1 MELVVSQSRVSGR
14 VDAPP
19 SKSYTHRGVLAG
31 ALADETRV
39 LNPLM
44 SADTEASVRCARGL
58 GASVIREGDDLRVE
72 GVAGEPETPDD
83 VLDCGNSGTTTRL
96 FAGAASLVE
105 GLAVLTGDESLRSR
119 PNGPLLSSLRELG
132 ATARSTRGNGRAP
145 LVVGDALEGGETSID
160 GSVSSQFISSLLF
173 AAPLTDEGATVR
185 VEGTLKSRPYVD
197 ITLEV
202 LEKMGIAVKE
212 TDDGFRVDGEQ
223 TYDAEEFRVPGDFS
237 SASYPLALGAVA
249 GETSVGNLYPS
260 AQGDSLILDVVERMG
275 ASVEWNRDDGVARV
289 SGEAEE
295 LEGVEFSAEDN
306 PDLTPTVAALGAAAS
321 GETRIVDAEHV
332 RYKETDRLEAMATEL
347 GKMGASIKEE
357 HNRLVIDGDASELV
371 GTRVDGRHDHR
382 VVMALAV
389 AGTVAEGETTIET
402 AESVD
407 VSYPG
412 FADDL
417 RKLGVKVSIQKAE
430 TN

>member
-1 MELVVSQSRVSGR
+1 MVELVVSNSRVSGR

-39 LNPLM
+39 LNPLW
-44 SADTEASVRCARGL
+44 SADTEASMRCARGL
-58 GASVIREGDDLRVE
+58 GTSVENEDGDLRID
-72 GVAGEPETPDD
+72 GVGGEPETPDN
-83 VLDCGNSGTTTRL
+83 VLNCGNSGTTTRL

-119 PNGPLLSSLRELG
+119 PNGPLLSSLRELR
-132 ATARSTRGNGRAP
+132 ATARSTRGNGQAP
-145 LVVGDALEGGETSID
+145 LIVGDALKGGETTID
-160 GSVSSQFISSLLF
+160 GGVSSQFISSLLF

-185 VEGTLKSRPYVD
+185 IEGTLKSRPYVD

-202 LEKMGIAVKE
+202 LEKMGVAVKE
-212 TDDGFRVDGEQ
+212 TDDGFEVPGEQ
-223 TYDAEEFRVPGDFS
+223 SYDAKEFRVPGDFS
-237 SASYPLALGAVA
+237 SASYPLAAGAVA
-249 GETSVGNLYPS
+249 GEARVGNLYPS
-260 AQGDSLILDVVERMG
+260 AQGDEMILDVLGSMG
-275 ASVEWNRDDGVARV
+275 ASVEWNQNEGVARV
-289 SGEAEE
+289 SGKAEE
-295 LEGVEFSAEDN
+295 ITGVEFDASDN
-306 PDLTPTVAALGAAAS
+306 PDLTPTVAALGAAAN

-347 GKMGASIKEE
+347 GKMGAVVQEE
-357 HNRLVIDGDASELV
+357 KDSLVVDGDASELV

-389 AGTVAEGETTIET
+389 AALIADGETTIET

-412 FADDL
+412 FAEDL
-417 RKLGVKVSIQKAE
+417 RALGAQVE
-430 TN
+430 TEN

>member
-1 MELVVSQSRVSGR
+1 MAELVVPNSRASGR

-39 LNPLM
+39 LNPLR

-58 GASVIREGDDLRVE
+58 GASIKREEDDLFID
-72 GVAGEPETPDD
+72 GVAGEPKTPDD

-96 FAGAASLVE
+96 FAGAASLVG

-119 PNGPLLSSLRELG
+119 PNYPLLSSLRELG
-132 ATARSTRGNGRAP
+132 ATARSTRENGQAP
-145 LVVGDALEGGETSID
+145 LVVGNALEGGETSID

-173 AAPLTDEGATVR
+173 ATPLTGEGATVHIK
-185 VEGTLKSRPYVD
+185 GTLKSRPYVD
-197 ITLEV
+197 ITLEA
-202 LEKMGIAVKE
+202 LEKMGVRVDE
-212 TDDGFRVDGEQ
+212 TDEGFDVSGGQ
-223 TYDAEEFRVPGDFS
+223 KYDAGEFRVPGDFS
-237 SASYPLALGAVA
+237 SASYPLAAGAVA
-249 GETSVGNLYPS
+249 GESSVGNLYPS
-260 AQGDSLILDVVERMG
+260 AQGDSLVLDILGEMG
-275 ASVEWNRDDGVARV
+275 ASVEWDRDEGIARV
-289 SGEAEE
+289 SGTADE
-295 LEGVEFSAEDN
+295 LEGVKFSAADN
-306 PDLTPTVAALGAAAS
+306 PDLTPTVATLGAAAN

-347 GKMGASIKEE
+347 GKMGASIVEE
-357 HNRLVIDGDASELV
+357 KDRLVIDGDASALV
-371 GTRVDGRHDHR
+371 GARVDGRHDHR

-389 AGTVAEGETTIET
+389 AALIAEGETTIET

-417 RKLGVKVSIQKAE
+417 RKLGVDIAE
-430 TN
+430 RT

>member
-1 MELVVSQSRVSGR
+1 MKLVVSGSRSRVSGS

-31 ALADETRV
+31 ALADETRL
-39 LNPLM
+39 LNPLW

-58 GASVIREGDDLRVE
+58 GASVRREEDGIRIS
-72 GVAGEPETPDD
+72 GVDGAPETPDD

-96 FAGAASLVE
+96 FAGAASLVD

-145 LVVGDALEGGETSID
+145 LVVGDALGGGETTID
-160 GSVSSQFISSLLF
+160 GGVSSQFISSLLF
-173 AAPLTDEGATVR
+173 ATPLTDEGATVR
-185 VEGTLKSRPYVD
+185 IEGTLKSRPYVD

-202 LEKMGIAVKE
+202 LDEMGIAVEE
-212 TDDGFRVDGEQ
+212 TDEGFDVPGEQ
-223 TYDAEEFRVPGDFS
+223 AYTAEEFRVPGDFS
-237 SASYPLALGAVA
+237 SASYPLAAGAVA
-249 GETSVGNLYPS
+249 GETQVRNLYPS
-260 AQGDSLILDVVERMG
+260 AQGDEVVLDVLEDMG

-289 SGEAEE
+289 SGEADE
-295 LEGVEFSAEDN
+295 LAGVEFDASDN
-306 PDLTPTVAALGAAAS
+306 PDLTPTVAALGAAS
-321 GETRIVDAEHV
+321 GGETRIVDAEHV

-347 GKMGASIKEE
+347 GKMGAVVREDKD
-357 HNRLVIDGDASELV
+357 RLVVDGDESELV
-371 GTRVDGRHDHR
+371 GARVDGRHDHR

-389 AGTVAEGETTIET
+389 AGLVAEGETTIET

-412 FADDL
+412 FGDDL
-417 RKLGVKVSIQKAE
+417 GELGAE
-430 TN
+430 VEKGD

>member
-1 MELVVSQSRVSGR
+1 MTELVVSRSRVSGR

-31 ALADETRV
+31 ALSDGTRV
-39 LNPLM
+39 LNPLW

-58 GASVIREGDDLRVE
+58 GASVEKEDSDLRVE
-72 GVAGEPETPDD
+72 GIAGEPETPDD

-105 GLAVLTGDESLRSR
+105 GLSVLTGDESLRSR

-132 ATARSTRGNGRAP
+132 ATARSTRGNGQAP
-145 LVVGDALEGGETSID
+145 LVIGDALEGGETTID
-160 GSVSSQFISSLLF
+160 GGVSSQFISSLLF

-185 VEGTLKSRPYVD
+185 IEGTLKSRPYVD

-202 LEKMGIAVKE
+202 LEKMGVAVEE
-212 TDDGFRVDGEQ
+212 TEEGFDVQGGQ
-223 TYDAEEFRVPGDFS
+223 AYDADAFRVPGDFS
-237 SASYPLALGAVA
+237 SASYPLAAGAVA
-249 GETSVGNLYPS
+249 GEARVGNLYPS
-260 AQGDSLILDVVERMG
+260 AQGDSLILEVLEKMG
-275 ASVEWNRDDGVARV
+275 ASVEWNRDEGVARV
-289 SGEAEE
+289 SSTADE
-295 LEGVEFSAEDN
+295 LTGIEFDVSDN
-306 PDLTPTVAALGAAAS
+306 PDLTPTVAALGAAAN

-347 GKMGASIKEE
+347 GKMGAVVQEE
-357 HNRLVIDGDASELV
+357 KDRLVVDGDASELV
-371 GTRVDGRHDHR
+371 GARVDGRHDHR

-389 AGTVAEGETTIET
+389 AALVAEGETAIET

-417 RKLGVKVSIQKAE
+417 RALGAE
-430 TN
+430 VETEN

>member
-1 MELVVSQSRVSGR
+1 MVELVVSSSRVSGR

-39 LNPLM
+39 LNPLW
-44 SADTEASVRCARGL
+44 SADTEASMRCARGL
-58 GASVIREGDDLRVE
+58 GASVENEDGDLRID
-72 GVAGEPETPDD
+72 GIGGEPETPDN
-83 VLDCGNSGTTTRL
+83 VLNCGNSGTTTRL

-132 ATARSTRGNGRAP
+132 ATARSTRGNGQAP
-145 LVVGDALEGGETSID
+145 LIVGDALKGGETTID
-160 GSVSSQFISSLLF
+160 GGVSSQFISSLLF

-185 VEGTLKSRPYVD
+185 IEGTLKSRPYVD

-202 LEKMGIAVKE
+202 LEKMGITVEE
-212 TDDGFRVDGEQ
+212 TDDGFEVPGEQ
-223 TYDAEEFRVPGDFS
+223 SYDAKEFRVPGDFS
-237 SASYPLALGAVA
+237 SASYPLAAGAVA
-249 GETSVGNLYPS
+249 GEARVGNLYPS
-260 AQGDSLILDVVERMG
+260 AQGDEMILDVLESMG
-275 ASVEWNRDDGVARV
+275 ASVEWNQNEGVARV
-289 SGEAEE
+289 SGKAEE
-295 LEGVEFSAEDN
+295 ITGVEFDASDN
-306 PDLTPTVAALGAAAS
+306 PDLTPTVAALGAAAN

-347 GKMGASIKEE
+347 GKMGAVVQEE
-357 HNRLVIDGDASELV
+357 KDSLVVDGDASELV

-389 AGTVAEGETTIET
+389 AALIADGETTIET

-412 FADDL
+412 FAEDL
-417 RKLGVKVSIQKAE
+417 RALGAQVE
-430 TN
+430 TEN

>member
-39 LNPLM
+39 LNPLW

-58 GASVIREGDDLRVE
+58 GASVEEDEDSDDLRID
-72 GVAGEPETPDD
+72 GVDGAPETPGD

-96 FAGAASLVE
+96 FAGAASLVK

-145 LVVGDALEGGETSID
+145 LVVGDALEGGETTID
-160 GSVSSQFISSLLF
+160 GSVSSQFISSLIF

-185 VEGTLKSRPYVD
+185 IEGTLKSRPYVD

-202 LEKMGIAVKE
+202 LDEMGIMVEE
-212 TDDGFRVDGEQ
+212 TDEGFDVPGRQ
-223 TYDAEEFRVPGDFS
+223 AYTAEEFRVPGDFS
-237 SASYPLALGAVA
+237 SASYPLAAGAVA
-249 GETSVGNLYPS
+249 GEARVGNLYPS
-260 AQGDSLILDVVERMG
+260 AQGDSLILDVLERMG
-275 ASVEWNRDDGVARV
+275 ASVDWDHEDGVARV
-289 SGEAEE
+289 SGTADE
-295 LEGVEFSAEDN
+295 LAGVEFSAADN
-306 PDLTPTVAALGAAAS
+306 PDLTPTVAALGAAAG

-347 GKMGASIKEE
+347 QKMGASIEE
-357 HNRLVIDGDASELV
+357 ERDTLVVDGEASELV

-389 AGTVAEGETTIET
+389 AALVAEGETVIET

-412 FADDL
+412 FGDDL
-417 RKLGVKVSIQKAE
+417 CALGADMEKRG
-430 TN
+430 

>member
-1 MELVVSQSRVSGR
+1 MVELVVSNSRVSGR

-39 LNPLM
+39 LNPLW
-44 SADTEASVRCARGL
+44 SADTEASMRCARGL
-58 GASVIREGDDLRVE
+58 GASVENEDGDLRID
-72 GVAGEPETPDD
+72 GIGGEPETPDN
-83 VLDCGNSGTTTRL
+83 VLNCGNSGTTTRL

-119 PNGPLLSSLRELG
+119 PNGHLLSSLRELG
-132 ATARSTRGNGRAP
+132 ATARSTRGNGQAP
-145 LVVGDALEGGETSID
+145 LIVGDALKGGETTID
-160 GSVSSQFISSLLF
+160 GGVSSQFISSLLF

-185 VEGTLKSRPYVD
+185 IEGTLKSRPYVD

-202 LEKMGIAVKE
+202 LEKMGITVEE
-212 TDDGFRVDGEQ
+212 TDDGFEVPGEQ
-223 TYDAEEFRVPGDFS
+223 SYDAKEFRVPGDFS
-237 SASYPLALGAVA
+237 SASYPLAAGAVA
-249 GETSVGNLYPS
+249 GEARVGNLYPS
-260 AQGDSLILDVVERMG
+260 AQGDEMILDVLGSMG
-275 ASVEWNRDDGVARV
+275 ASVEWNQNEGVARV
-289 SGEAEE
+289 SGKAEE
-295 LEGVEFSAEDN
+295 ITGVEFDASDN
-306 PDLTPTVAALGAAAS
+306 PDLTPTVAALGAAAN

-347 GKMGASIKEE
+347 GKMGAVVQEE
-357 HNRLVIDGDASELV
+357 KDSLVVDGDASELV

-389 AGTVAEGETTIET
+389 AALIADGETTIET

-412 FADDL
+412 FAEDL
-417 RKLGVKVSIQKAE
+417 RALGAQVE
-430 TN
+430 TEN

>member
-1 MELVVSQSRVSGR
+1 MVELVVSNSRVSGR

-39 LNPLM
+39 LNPLW
-44 SADTEASVRCARGL
+44 SADTEASMRCARGL
-58 GASVIREGDDLRVE
+58 GASVENEDGDLRID
-72 GVAGEPETPDD
+72 GVGGEPETPDN
-83 VLDCGNSGTTTRL
+83 VLNCGNSGTTTRL

-132 ATARSTRGNGRAP
+132 ATARSTRGNGQAP
-145 LVVGDALEGGETSID
+145 LIVGDALKGGETTID
-160 GSVSSQFISSLLF
+160 GGVSSQFISSLLF

-185 VEGTLKSRPYVD
+185 IEGTLKSRPYVD

-202 LEKMGIAVKE
+202 LEKMGVAVKE
-212 TDDGFRVDGEQ
+212 TDDGFEVPGEQ
-223 TYDAEEFRVPGDFS
+223 SYDAKEFRVPGDFS
-237 SASYPLALGAVA
+237 SASYPLAAGAVA
-249 GETSVGNLYPS
+249 GEARVGNLYPS
-260 AQGDSLILDVVERMG
+260 AQGDEMILDVLGSMG
-275 ASVEWNRDDGVARV
+275 ASVEWNQNEGVARV
-289 SGEAEE
+289 SGKAEE
-295 LEGVEFSAEDN
+295 ITGVEFDASDN
-306 PDLTPTVAALGAAAS
+306 PDLTPTVAALGAAAN

-347 GKMGASIKEE
+347 GKMGAVVQEE
-357 HNRLVIDGDASELV
+357 KDSLVVDGDASELV

-389 AGTVAEGETTIET
+389 AALIADGETTIET

-412 FADDL
+412 FAEDL
-417 RKLGVKVSIQKAE
+417 RALGAQVE
-430 TN
+430 TEN

>member
-1 MELVVSQSRVSGR
+1 MVELVVSNSRVSGR

-39 LNPLM
+39 LNPLW
-44 SADTEASVRCARGL
+44 SADTEASMRCARGL
-58 GASVIREGDDLRVE
+58 GASVENEDGDLRID
-72 GVAGEPETPDD
+72 GVGGEPETPDN
-83 VLDCGNSGTTTRL
+83 VLNCGNSGTTTRL

-132 ATARSTRGNGRAP
+132 ATARSTRGNGQAP
-145 LVVGDALEGGETSID
+145 LIVGDALKGGETTID
-160 GSVSSQFISSLLF
+160 GGVSSQFISSLLF

-185 VEGTLKSRPYVD
+185 IEGTLKSRPYVD

-202 LEKMGIAVKE
+202 LEKMGVAVKE
-212 TDDGFRVDGEQ
+212 TDDGFEVPGEQ
-223 TYDAEEFRVPGDFS
+223 SYDAKEFRVPGDFS
-237 SASYPLALGAVA
+237 SASYPLAAGAVA
-249 GETSVGNLYPS
+249 GEARVGNLYPS
-260 AQGDSLILDVVERMG
+260 AQGDEMILDVLGSMG
-275 ASVEWNRDDGVARV
+275 ASVEWNQNEGVARV
-289 SGEAEE
+289 SGKAEE
-295 LEGVEFSAEDN
+295 ITGVEFDASDN
-306 PDLTPTVAALGAAAS
+306 PDLTPTVAALGAAAN

-347 GKMGASIKEE
+347 GKMGAVVQEE
-357 HNRLVIDGDASELV
+357 KDSLVVDGDASELV

-389 AGTVAEGETTIET
+389 AALVAEGETTIET

-412 FADDL
+412 FAEDL
-417 RKLGVKVSIQKAE
+417 RALGAQVE
-430 TN
+430 TEN

>member
-1 MELVVSQSRVSGR
+1 MELVVSQSTVSGR
-14 VDAPP
+14 VEAPP

-31 ALADETRV
+31 ALGDGTRV
-39 LNPLM
+39 LNPLR
-44 SADTEASVRCARGL
+44 SADTEASARCARGL
-58 GASVIREGDDLRVE
+58 GASVREDGDHLVIE
-72 GVAGEPETPDD
+72 GVDGTPRTPDD

-96 FAGAASLVE
+96 FAGAASLVD

-145 LVVGDALEGGETSID
+145 LVVGDSLEGGETSID
-160 GSVSSQFISSLLF
+160 GGVSSQFISSLLF
-173 AAPLTDEGATVR
+173 AAPLADGASVR

-197 ITLEV
+197 ISLEV
-202 LEKMGIAVKE
+202 LSEMGIEVRE
-212 TDDGFRVDGEQ
+212 TDDGFDVPGGQRYEAD
-223 TYDAEEFRVPGDFS
+223 EFRVPGDFS
-237 SASYPLALGAVA
+237 SASYPLAAGAVA
-249 GETSVGNLYPS
+249 GEATVGNLYPS
-260 AQGDSLILDVVERMG
+260 AQGDEAILDVLESMG
-275 ASVEWNRDDGVARV
+275 ASVDWDRDNGVARIA
-289 SGEAEE
+289 GNTDE
-295 LEGVEFSAEDN
+295 LTGVTFDASDN
-306 PDLTPTVAALGAAAS
+306 PDLTPTVAALGATAG

-347 GKMGASIKEE
+347 GKMGAVVDEYEE
-357 HNRLVIDGDASELV
+357 RLVVDGEASELV
-371 GTRVDGRHDHR
+371 GTRVDGRDDHR

-389 AGTVAEGETTIET
+389 AGLVAEGETTIET

-417 RKLGVKVSIQKAE
+417 VALGAE
-430 TN
+430 AKTR

>member
-31 ALADETRV
+31 ALADETRL
-39 LNPLM
+39 LNPLS

-58 GASVIREGDDLRVE
+58 GASVEREEGGIRMSGLD
-72 GVAGEPETPDD
+72 GAPETPDD

-96 FAGAASLVE
+96 FAGAASLVD
-105 GLAVLTGDESLRSR
+105 GLAVLTGDGSLRSR

-132 ATARSTRGNGRAP
+132 ATARSTRGNGQAP
-145 LVVGDALEGGETSID
+145 LVVGDALGGGETTVD
-160 GSVSSQFISSLLF
+160 GGVSSQFISSLLF

-185 VEGTLKSRPYVD
+185 IEGTLKSRPYVD

-202 LEKMGIAVKE
+202 LDEVGITVEE
-212 TDDGFRVDGEQ
+212 TEEGFDVPGRQ
-223 TYDAEEFRVPGDFS
+223 AYTAEEFRVPGDFS
-237 SASYPLALGAVA
+237 SASYPLAAGAVA
-249 GETSVGNLYPS
+249 GEAHVGNLYPS
-260 AQGDSLILDVVERMG
+260 AQGDEMILDVLEGMG
-275 ASVEWNRDDGVARV
+275 ASVEWDRDGGVARV
-289 SGEAEE
+289 SGEADE
-295 LEGVEFSAEDN
+295 LTGVEFSAADN
-306 PDLTPTVAALGAAAS
+306 PDLTPTVAALGAAA
-321 GETRIVDAEHV
+321 GGKTRVVDAEHV

-347 GKMGASIKEE
+347 RKMGAVVDEE
-357 HNRLVIDGDASELV
+357 RDTLVVNGEASELV
-371 GTRVDGRHDHR
+371 GARVDGRHDHR

-389 AGTVAEGETTIET
+389 AALVAEGKTVIET

-412 FADDL
+412 FGDDL
-417 RKLGVKVSIQKAE
+417 GELGTEVEKQD
-430 TN
+430 